1 MHTTIRLTF
10 TYPYKPDLSLSIDPA
25 HFDQPTLSLNSDT
38 EEWTATYYVVVTS
51 PEHEVNEHIDWIIA
65 NHGRKDWEDLLI
77 ESGRVASDKSDPNY
91 NFDLYYDRVHSEV
104 VSQLPSSEQDLEKNL
119 KLDS

>member
-10 TYPYKPDLSLSIDPA
+10 TYPYKPDLSLSIDPV
-25 HFDQPTLSLNSDT
+25 HFDQPTLSPNSDT
-38 EEWTATYYVVVTS
+38 AEWTATYYVVVTS

-77 ESGRVASDKSDPNY
+77 GSGRVASDKSDPNY

-104 VSQLPSSEQDLEKNL
+104 VSQSPSSEQDLEKNL

>member
-10 TYPYKPDLSLSIDPA
+10 TYPYKPDLSLSIDPV
-25 HFDQPTLSLNSDT
+25 HFDQPTLSPNSDT

-77 ESGRVASDKSDPNY
+77 ESGRVASEKSDPNY

-104 VSQLPSSEQDLEKNL
+104 VSQSPSSERDLEKNL

>member
-10 TYPYKPDLSLSIDPA
+10 TYPYEPKLSQSIDPK
-25 HFDQPTLSLNSDT
+25 HFDQPMLAPKSDT

-104 VSQLPSSEQDLEKNL
+104 VNQSPSASGDTGGKANF
-119 KLDS
+119 DA

>member
-10 TYPYKPDLSLSIDPA
+10 TYPYEPELSQSIDPE
-25 HFDQPTLSLNSDT
+25 HFDQPMLAPKVDT

-51 PEHEVNEHIDWIIA
+51 PEYEVNEHIDWIIA

-77 ESGRVASDKSDPNY
+77 ESGRVAPDKSDPNY

-104 VSQLPSSEQDLEKNL
+104 VSQSPSASGDTGGKANF
-119 KLDS
+119 DA

>member
-10 TYPYKPDLSLSIDPA
+10 TYPYKPDLSLTIDPV
-25 HFDQPTLSLNSDT
+25 HFDRPTLSPNSNT

-77 ESGRVASDKSDPNY
+77 ESGRVASEKSDPNY

-104 VSQLPSSEQDLEKNL
+104 VSQSPSSEQDPEKNL

>member
-10 TYPYKPDLSLSIDPA
+10 TYPYKPDLSLSIDPV
-25 HFDQPTLSLNSDT
+25 HFDQPTLSPNSDT

-65 NHGRKDWEDLLI
+65 HHGRKDWEDLLI

-104 VSQLPSSEQDLEKNL
+104 VSQSPSSEQDLEKNL

>member
-10 TYPYKPDLSLSIDPA
+10 AYPNKPELSETIDPVR
-25 HFDQPTLSLNSDT
+25 FDQPAVLLNEERD
-38 EEWTATYYVVVTS
+38 EWTATYYVVVTS

-65 NHGRKDWEDLLI
+65 NHGRKDWEELLI

-91 NFDLYYDRVHSEV
+91 NFDVYYDRVHSEV
-104 VSQLPSSEQDLEKNL
+104 VSQSPSSERDLEKNL
-119 KLDS
+119 QLDS

>member
-10 TYPYKPDLSLSIDPA
+10 TYPYEPELSQSIDPEY
-25 HFDQPTLSLNSDT
+25 FDQPMLAPKADT

-77 ESGRVASDKSDPNY
+77 ESGRVAPDKSDPNY

-104 VSQLPSSEQDLEKNL
+104 VSQSPSASGDTGGKANF
-119 KLDS
+119 DA

>member
-10 TYPYKPDLSLSIDPA
+10 TYPYKPDLSLSIDPV
-25 HFDQPTLSLNSDT
+25 HFDQPTLSPNSDT